1 MLGDKIHIR
10 PEYYRTAN
18 ELMAHFLPTL
28 AANRRHVI
36 AIGGESGSGKSVL
49 AHCLSDRLQANG
61 IGVVLWQL
69 DDYFRLPPADNH
81 AARVESLANV
91 GLQEV
96 DMVLLQQ
103 HLDAFKNGATQV
115 LKPISS
121 YIHNRIAQEI
131 SLIDDAQI
139 LIVEGTYA
147 LCLDG
152 IDTSVFINRCY
163 KDTIAQRQARGR
175 DEIDAF
181 SEEILQIEH
190 EIVKK
195 SGLNADFIVEKDYS
209 LHS

>member
-18 ELMAHFLPTL
+18 ELMAHFLPTIGTHQ
-28 AANRRHVI
+28 RHVI
-36 AIGGESGSGKSVL
+36 VIGGESGSGKSVL
-49 AHCLSDRLQANG
+49 AYCLSDRLQANG

-81 AARVESLANV
+81 AARVESLTNV
-91 GLQEV
+91 GLREV

-121 YIHNRIAQEI
+121 YIHNRIAHEI

-139 LIVEGTYA
+139 LIIEGTYA
-147 LCLDG
+147 LYLQNT
-152 IDTSVFINRCY
+152 DTSVFINRCY
-163 KDTIAQRQARGR
+163 KDTILQRQARGR

-181 SEEILQIEH
+181 SEQILQIEH

-195 SGLNADFIVEKDYS
+195 SGVNASFVVEKDYS